1 MSNLRLTLACGDYDR
16 TRALRD
22 GIVGVEG
29 VDLNYLTLEPE
40 EIFWRMEHHQEFD
53 ASEMSMG
60 TYLIQRG
67 RGEDRYT
74 AIPVFPSRSFRHNS
88 IYVHSEAGIDRPEQ
102 LKGRRFGV
110 PEYNITAAVWVRG
123 HLQHEYRI
131 APTDLRWYRGGLH
144 TPGRIE
150 KASGQLPPGVSVE
163 SIPPGQTLSEM
174 IESGDLD
181 AMHAPRMPDSFRRGS
196 PRVRRLFPDFRAVEQ
211 EYFRKTGI
219 FPIMHTVVIRT
230 EIYRA
235 NRWLAESLF
244 KAFVR
249 AKALCAASL
258 YNTTALPYMLPWMID
273 ELEQTR
279 QVMGAD
285 YWGYGLDS
293 NRPTLA
299 ALTQYAH
306 EQGLTPQ
313 QVPLDDLFATSTL
326 EEFKI

>member
-1 MSNLRLTLACGDYDR
+1 
-16 TRALRD
+16 
-22 GIVGVEG
+22 
-29 VDLNYLTLEPE
+29 
-40 EIFWRMEHHQEFD
+40 MEHHQEFD
-53 ASEMSMG
+53 ATEMSMG

-88 IYVHSEAGIDRPEQ
+88 IYVHSGAGIERPEQ

-123 HLQHEYRI
+123 HLQHEYGI

-150 KASGQLPPGVSVE
+150 KASGQLPSGVSVE
-163 SIPPGQTLSEM
+163 SIPDGQTLSEM

-196 PRVRRLFPDFRAVEQ
+196 PRVRRLFPDFRTVEQ
-211 EYFRKTGI
+211 EYFRTTGI

-235 NRWLAESLF
+235 NRWLGVYLF
-244 KAFVR
+244 KAVVR
-249 AKALCAASL
+249 ARALRADSL
-258 YNTTALPYMLPWMID
+258 YMGAALPYMLPWMIP

-279 QVMGAD
+279 QAMGAD
-285 YWGYGLDS
+285 CCAHGLRS
-293 NRPTLA
+293 NP
-299 ALTQYAH
+299 
-306 EQGLTPQ
+306 P
-313 QVPLDDLFATSTL
+313 
-326 EEFKI
+326 